1 MYKNLKFLGLMY
13 SQYIMN
19 FYRID
24 ENSQK
29 QIENWLGRKTKEYDI
44 TYCENF
50 LYRENLNRRQI
61 KTIIEYAREFVREM
75 RNKYWASVDM

>member
-1 MYKNLKFLGLMY
+1 MY
-13 SQYIMN
+13 SQCIMS
-19 FYRID
+19 FYEID

-29 QIENWLGRKTKEYDI
+29 QIENWLGRKTKEDDI

-50 LYRENLNRRQI
+50 LYSENLNRRQI

>member
-1 MYKNLKFLGLMY
+1 
-13 SQYIMN
+13 MN

-29 QIENWLGRKTKEYDI
+29 QIENWLGRKTKEDDI

-61 KTIIEYAREFVREM
+61 KTIIEYTREFVREM